1 MNTLAKRL
9 TVIFLTGIF
18 ISFSGLMSC
27 SGQGGGE
34 KTAELVYVNWAEG
47 IAYTN
52 LAKVVLEE
60 KMGYDVTITA
70 ADPGPAYT
78 AVAQGDQDAFMETWL
93 PVLHSEYYEEYQDD
107 IVDLGYVYEGTKS
120 GLVVPSYVTIDS
132 ISQLNEYAD
141 RFDGEITGI
150 DPGAGV
156 MQTTEDV
163 IDMYNLDF
171 ELISS
176 SGPAMTSALQGAVSD
191 EEWIV
196 VTGWDPHWMWA
207 EWDLK
212 FLQQD
217 ADKVVWETGNIH
229 IMGRSDIK
237 EAKPDLAQFLSNMHF
252 TTAQIGDLM
261 LQVRNSDASE
271 EEIARKWMQENESLV
286 NSWIPEGA
294 AQTAAAQ

>member
-1 MNTLAKRL
+1 MW
-9 TVIFLTGIF
+9 IGM
-18 ISFSGLMSC
+18 SGLLSC
-27 SGQGGGE
+27 ADQSGE
-34 KTAELVYVNWAEG
+34 KSAKLVYVNWAEG

-52 LAKVVLEE
+52 LAKVILEE
-60 KMGYDVTITA
+60 RMGYDVTITA

-93 PVLHSEYYEEYQDD
+93 PVLHKEYYEEYQDS
-107 IVDLGYVYEGTKS
+107 IVDLGYVYEGTRS
-120 GLVVPSYVTIDS
+120 GLVVPTYVTIDS

-156 MQTTEDV
+156 MQTTENV
-163 IDMYNLDF
+163 IEMYDLDF
-171 ELISS
+171 TLISS
-176 SGPAMTSALQGAVSD
+176 SGPAMTSALQGAVAD

-196 VTGWDPHWMWA
+196 VTGWEPHWMWA

-212 FLQQD
+212 FLKQD
-217 ADKVVWETGNIH
+217 PDKVVWEEGNIH
-229 IMGRSDIK
+229 IMGRSDIR
-237 EAKPDLAQFLSNMHF
+237 EVKPEVAEFLSNMHF
-252 TTAQIGDLM
+252 TTEQIGDLM

-271 EEIARKWMQENESLV
+271 EEIAREWMEQNDSIV

-294 AQTAAAQ
+294 AQAAGGL